1 MIELLVAISI
11 FGLLGCVLISVL
23 GTAGNRDIIIL
34 TRMMVFGAAMLK
46 KNARLFLRIREYC
59 HGNRLSCPFFQW
71 TFFNIE
77 TSRKYWPSVKS
88 TINSKKRREEER
100 NLMQSFL

>member
-46 KNARLFLRIREYC
+46 KKCTTVFTDTGI
-59 HGNRLSCPFFQW
+59 LSWQ
-71 TFFNIE
+71 
-77 TSRKYWPSVKS
+77 SLKLSVFS
-88 TINSKKRREEER
+88 MD
-100 NLMQSFL
+100 LLQH

>member
-46 KNARLFLRIREYC
+46 KMHDCFYGY
-59 HGNRLSCPFFQW
+59 GN
-71 TFFNIE
+71 I
-77 TSRKYWPSVKS
+77 VMA
-88 TINSKKRREEER
+88 IA
-100 NLMQSFL
+100 

>member
-46 KNARLFLRIREYC
+46 KKMHDCFYGY
-59 HGNRLSCPFFQW
+59 GN
-71 TFFNIE
+71 I
-77 TSRKYWPSVKS
+77 VMA
-88 TINSKKRREEER
+88 IA
-100 NLMQSFL
+100 